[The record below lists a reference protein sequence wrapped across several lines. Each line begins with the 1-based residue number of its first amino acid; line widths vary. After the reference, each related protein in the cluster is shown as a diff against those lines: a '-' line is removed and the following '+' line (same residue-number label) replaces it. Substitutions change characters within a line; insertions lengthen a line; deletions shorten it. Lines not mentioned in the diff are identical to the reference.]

1 MIYKVDFEGQ
11 ACKQIKEKA
20 ESYQYDLKSVLKGIG
35 LLIADMWLPGDSKP
49 QINTWEGLFEKVQ
62 EDYSYKDTIVENDFI
77 CSISNDDGISII
89 IEIADETIVDFK
101 DIKSSILQV
110 RDFLLANKWS
120 GAIPDFLPIEQKE
133 IRNMMNETERSIPFK
148 CLHEAF
154 FECAYR
160 FPDKTALEW
169 LSLDEKWETLS
180 YEALKIKVLQTASM
194 LKQEGVHTRDKVAI
208 VLPKGENQIIAVLA
222 ILSIGATYVPI
233 GIHQP
238 LDRKKKIFEAGNIS
252 YALTDRDHIN
262 TLDGADTLRSF
273 LIENS
278 FRYVVMPETEIVKDI
293 DSIAYIIFTSGTTG
307 IPKGVMITHK
317 AAYNTIY
324 DVNDKFTINEHD
336 CAIAVS
342 ELDFDLSVYDIF
354 GMLGYGASLIVLN
367 EMNKREPYIWKK
379 ILCEKRVTI
388 WNSVPALFEMFL
400 LAIGYDY
407 EKVTL
412 KNILLSGDWIKL
424 EIYPKVNKL
433 WPECRFVS
441 LGGATEAAIWSVY
454 YEVHILDEPWTSIP
468 YGRPLANQL
477 LRVVNNKGKDSPV
490 GVPGEL
496 WIGGYGVAEGYV
508 NEEKLTQE
516 RFVKIDGIR
525 WYKTGDKAQYFQD
538 GNVQFLGRLDDQV
551 KVNGYRI
558 ELGEIENVIK
568 RAECIDDAIAMTVE
582 TNGKKEIVAAVVEKY
597 EKGNA
602 SHQVFMNEENPEYA
616 EIQEIRKKVVAAFI
630 LKVYG
635 NNVDSLTPN
644 DNIVINSN
652 GKVEQYWNVWLLINN
667 VISHKDSDEYV
678 LNLEIKNVLSDIWYM
693 KLETQIPMVQELI
706 RGTVSA
712 SNLLTNGYLSPEE
725 LLVQGSDTV
734 IFLEHVTKVIKHDSL
749 LYPDGSNKYT
759 QALYVENTATKY
771 INASICKI
779 IKKVQKRVPGQKIK
793 ILEVG
798 AGTGATTEWV
808 FKALEGSEFEYC
820 FTDISKYFFP
830 DAVNRF
836 GKNPNVTIKKLDL
849 NEDFVAQGFCPN
861 SYDVIIGAYVL
872 NNVKDIVKTINKLKE
887 LVRNEGYLIFSET
900 ILPETWLLVSQA
912 LMMTPPEDTLRDGA
926 AFISKDLW
934 CGVLKESD
942 GVEESVLSIPSNNNP
957 TSLLGAGLFI
967 KQFKRTD
974 VFLDKMEINRR
985 LEKYLPA
992 YMLPSE
998 ICIIDRIPLSANGK
1012 IDRKAVEDW
1021 FERYRIS
1028 EDKIAEKE
1036 ETKTDLEKMIC
1047 QIWCEA
1053 LDIGDLGRKENF
1065 YDYGADSLIM
1075 AQVTTKVR
1083 SKLEKE
1089 IPFDALLRQMLN
1101 TPTIEEIALY
1111 ISAYDNQ
1118 EIESPMCEKKF
1129 EYIAKNGE
1137 RNGNRGRILLHG
1149 ALGSVD
1155 VYRYLIPEM
1164 EKQNC
1169 GEIISIGISDLD
1181 EYCKL
1186 ESEEVVLHLADLY
1199 TQKILEENLDK
1210 VQIVGYSF
1218 SGVIAIEM
1226 AKQLLEAGIDV
1237 EDVAI
1242 IDGGS
1247 IPVEI
1252 QDEIIYEL
1260 FFIGNLHVSLEKL
1273 EFTDL
1278 KVFEKIFG
1286 KIVDSKQDSISI
1298 SDFEDSQEDCH
1309 IYERL
1314 LELSQLTQEVRFK
1327 TYLSVSDDSS
1337 VRNFNFDMVKHLY
1350 TIFKKSFAALRFVPT
1365 VYFGDIRYFKTT
1377 ERNGIFKY
1385 FEALLQEWD
1394 DVCIG
1399 DFEIIEIAG
1408 NHYSCLENPNYAHEL
1423 AKKLGSVYEEWRE
1436 E

>member
-11 ACKQIKEKA
+11 TCKQIKEKA

-734 IFLEHVTKVIKHDSL
+734 IFLEHVTKVIKHDSKVAVLGARTGLAVEML
-749 LYPDGSNKYT
+749 LNNNLDRNVELTLIDESAGMLKRAEERLRRYDVQFEYYHFEDGLLEKSLLGQFDFVIALGELHRYKNPLHGLHVANMLLKAKGQLLALEYEELDPMSIISSAILENGFSEYMRKRKNTALMTVDEWLTAFEESAFDDVMIKVYPTSSALFINANANKYKEYLKELEEYVRNSLVQYMLPQEFITFTWFPLSQNGKVDRKKIRQIVGNRKRTMVKNTDYVGVEREIAELWKEMLSVEDIGRNDNFFEIGGDSLLAT
-759 QALYVENTATKY
+759 QFVECLKQKYEIEMSLRELAKRRGVFGKALLPVVFTCVLFDCPENYFERLGSIKYAVSQTPQVFLDNQITEMGGRLHISWDVVDELFEACIIDEIFLEFVEDIKRISENNKANSTNDFVTKVWGN
-771 INASICKI
+771 ILTKEI
-779 IKKVQKRVPGQKIK
+779 ITKSVVPDLLKNIDLKQIK
-793 ILEVG
+793 ILDYAQELCPPDVKGQVYVSESEIMNDRNKTYYKILEHPLYGRMADTGIIGVLTHDGYMEFVVPNCETSVETPDKKEDTHEEEIEKPIVKEIMKIWKEV
-798 AGTGATTEWV
+798 
-808 FKALEGSEFEYC
+808 FEIE
-820 FTDISKYFFP
+820 DISIQDDFYTLGGDSIILMRLVDEMCKTLGC
-830 DAVNRF
+830 D
-836 GKNPNVTIKKLDL
+836 VTVD
-849 NEDFVAQGFCPN
+849 
-861 SYDVIIGAYVL
+861 
-872 NNVKDIVKTINKLKE
+872 DILQ
-887 LVRNEGYLIFSET
+887 SE
-900 ILPETWLLVSQA
+900 
-912 LMMTPPEDTLRDGA
+912 
-926 AFISKDLW
+926 
-934 CGVLKESD
+934 
-942 GVEESVLSIPSNNNP
+942 N
-957 TSLLGAGLFI
+957 
-967 KQFKRTD
+967 
-974 VFLDKMEINRR
+974 
-985 LEKYLPA
+985 
-992 YMLPSE
+992 
-998 ICIIDRIPLSANGK
+998 
-1012 IDRKAVEDW
+1012 
-1021 FERYRIS
+1021 
-1028 EDKIAEKE
+1028 
-1036 ETKTDLEKMIC
+1036 
-1047 QIWCEA
+1047 
-1053 LDIGDLGRKENF
+1053 
-1065 YDYGADSLIM
+1065 
-1075 AQVTTKVR
+1075 
-1083 SKLEKE
+1083 
-1089 IPFDALLRQMLN
+1089 
-1101 TPTIEEIALY
+1101 
-1111 ISAYDNQ
+1111 
-1118 EIESPMCEKKF
+1118 
-1129 EYIAKNGE
+1129 
-1137 RNGNRGRILLHG
+1137 
-1149 ALGSVD
+1149 
-1155 VYRYLIPEM
+1155 
-1164 EKQNC
+1164 
-1169 GEIISIGISDLD
+1169 ISDLANR
-1181 EYCKL
+1181 
-1186 ESEEVVLHLADLY
+1186 V
-1199 TQKILEENLDK
+1199 
-1210 VQIVGYSF
+1210 
-1218 SGVIAIEM
+1218 
-1226 AKQLLEAGIDV
+1226 
-1237 EDVAI
+1237 
-1242 IDGGS
+1242 
-1247 IPVEI
+1247 
-1252 QDEIIYEL
+1252 
-1260 FFIGNLHVSLEKL
+1260 
-1273 EFTDL
+1273 
-1278 KVFEKIFG
+1278 
-1286 KIVDSKQDSISI
+1286 
-1298 SDFEDSQEDCH
+1298 
-1309 IYERL
+1309 
-1314 LELSQLTQEVRFK
+1314 
-1327 TYLSVSDDSS
+1327 
-1337 VRNFNFDMVKHLY
+1337 
-1350 TIFKKSFAALRFVPT
+1350 
-1365 VYFGDIRYFKTT
+1365 
-1377 ERNGIFKY
+1377 
-1385 FEALLQEWD
+1385 
-1394 DVCIG
+1394 
-1399 DFEIIEIAG
+1399 
-1408 NHYSCLENPNYAHEL
+1408 
-1423 AKKLGSVYEEWRE
+1423 
-1436 E
+1436 

>member
-1 MIYKVDFEGQ
+1 M
-11 ACKQIKEKA
+11 
-20 ESYQYDLKSVLKGIG
+20 
-35 LLIADMWLPGDSKP
+35 
-49 QINTWEGLFEKVQ
+49 
-62 EDYSYKDTIVENDFI
+62 
-77 CSISNDDGISII
+77 
-89 IEIADETIVDFK
+89 
-101 DIKSSILQV
+101 
-110 RDFLLANKWS
+110 
-120 GAIPDFLPIEQKE
+120 
-133 IRNMMNETERSIPFK
+133 
-148 CLHEAF
+148 
-154 FECAYR
+154 
-160 FPDKTALEW
+160 
-169 LSLDEKWETLS
+169 
-180 YEALKIKVLQTASM
+180 
-194 LKQEGVHTRDKVAI
+194 
-208 VLPKGENQIIAVLA
+208 
-222 ILSIGATYVPI
+222 
-233 GIHQP
+233 
-238 LDRKKKIFEAGNIS
+238 DRKKKIFEAGNIS

-273 LIENS
+273 PIENS

-400 LAIGYDY
+400 LAIGDDY

-734 IFLEHVTKVIKHDSL
+734 IFLEHVTKVIKHDSKVAVLGARTGLAVEML
-749 LYPDGSNKYT
+749 LNNNLDRNVELTLIDESAGMLKRAEERLRRYDVQFEYYHFEDGLLEKSLLGQFDFVIALGELHRYKNPLHGLHVANMLLKAKGQLLALEYEDLDPMSIISSAILENGFSEYMRKRKNTALMTVDEWLTAFEESAFDDVMIKVYPTSSALFINANANKY
-759 QALYVENTATKY
+759 K
-771 INASICKI
+771 
-779 IKKVQKRVPGQKIK
+779 
-793 ILEVG
+793 
-798 AGTGATTEWV
+798 
-808 FKALEGSEFEYC
+808 EY
-820 FTDISKYFFP
+820 
-830 DAVNRF
+830 
-836 GKNPNVTIKKLDL
+836 
-849 NEDFVAQGFCPN
+849 
-861 SYDVIIGAYVL
+861 
-872 NNVKDIVKTINKLKE
+872 LKE
-887 LVRNEGYLIFSET
+887 LEEYVRNS
-900 ILPETWLLVSQA
+900 LVQ
-912 LMMTPPEDTLRDGA
+912 
-926 AFISKDLW
+926 
-934 CGVLKESD
+934 
-942 GVEESVLSIPSNNNP
+942 
-957 TSLLGAGLFI
+957 
-967 KQFKRTD
+967 
-974 VFLDKMEINRR
+974 
-985 LEKYLPA
+985 
-992 YMLPSE
+992 YMLPQE
-998 ICIIDRIPLSANGK
+998 FITFAWFPLSQNGK
-1012 IDRKAVEDW
+1012 VDRK
-1021 FERYRIS
+1021 
-1028 EDKIAEKE
+1028 KI
-1036 ETKTDLEKMIC
+1036 
-1047 QIWCEA
+1047 
-1053 LDIGDLGRKENF
+1053 R
-1065 YDYGADSLIM
+1065 
-1075 AQVTTKVR
+1075 
-1083 SKLEKE
+1083 
-1089 IPFDALLRQMLN
+1089 
-1101 TPTIEEIALY
+1101 
-1111 ISAYDNQ
+1111 
-1118 EIESPMCEKKF
+1118 
-1129 EYIAKNGE
+1129 
-1137 RNGNRGRILLHG
+1137 
-1149 ALGSVD
+1149 
-1155 VYRYLIPEM
+1155 
-1164 EKQNC
+1164 
-1169 GEIISIGISDLD
+1169 
-1181 EYCKL
+1181 
-1186 ESEEVVLHLADLY
+1186 
-1199 TQKILEENLDK
+1199 
-1210 VQIVGYSF
+1210 QIVGNRKCTMVKNTDYV
-1218 SGVIAIEM
+1218 GVEREIAELWKEMLSVEDIGRNDNFFEIGGDSLLATQFVECLKQKYEIEM
-1226 AKQLLEAGIDV
+1226 SLREIFNNAELDRVSK
-1237 EDVAI
+1237 I
-1242 IDGGS
+1242 I
-1247 IPVEI
+1247 E
-1252 QDEIIYEL
+1252 
-1260 FFIGNLHVSLEKL
+1260 
-1273 EFTDL
+1273 
-1278 KVFEKIFG
+1278 EKIECN
-1286 KIVDSKQDSISI
+1286 KQMI
-1298 SDFEDSQEDCH
+1298 E
-1309 IYERL
+1309 
-1314 LELSQLTQEVRFK
+1314 
-1327 TYLSVSDDSS
+1327 
-1337 VRNFNFDMVKHLY
+1337 
-1350 TIFKKSFAALRFVPT
+1350 
-1365 VYFGDIRYFKTT
+1365 G
-1377 ERNGIFKY
+1377 
-1385 FEALLQEWD
+1385 
-1394 DVCIG
+1394 
-1399 DFEIIEIAG
+1399 EI
-1408 NHYSCLENPNYAHEL
+1408 
-1423 AKKLGSVYEEWRE
+1423 
-1436 E
+1436 

>member
-551 KVNGYRI
+551 SQGYGR
-558 ELGEIENVIK
+558 
-568 RAECIDDAIAMTVE
+568 R
-582 TNGKKEIVAAVVEKY
+582 
-597 EKGNA
+597 
-602 SHQVFMNEENPEYA
+602 
-616 EIQEIRKKVVAAFI
+616 
-630 LKVYG
+630 
-635 NNVDSLTPN
+635 
-644 DNIVINSN
+644 
-652 GKVEQYWNVWLLINN
+652 
-667 VISHKDSDEYV
+667 
-678 LNLEIKNVLSDIWYM
+678 
-693 KLETQIPMVQELI
+693 
-706 RGTVSA
+706 
-712 SNLLTNGYLSPEE
+712 
-725 LLVQGSDTV
+725 
-734 IFLEHVTKVIKHDSL
+734 
-749 LYPDGSNKYT
+749 SNK
-759 QALYVENTATKY
+759 
-771 INASICKI
+771 
-779 IKKVQKRVPGQKIK
+779 
-793 ILEVG
+793 
-798 AGTGATTEWV
+798 
-808 FKALEGSEFEYC
+808 
-820 FTDISKYFFP
+820 D
-830 DAVNRF
+830 
-836 GKNPNVTIKKLDL
+836 
-849 NEDFVAQGFCPN
+849 
-861 SYDVIIGAYVL
+861 
-872 NNVKDIVKTINKLKE
+872 
-887 LVRNEGYLIFSET
+887 
-900 ILPETWLLVSQA
+900 
-912 LMMTPPEDTLRDGA
+912 
-926 AFISKDLW
+926 
-934 CGVLKESD
+934 
-942 GVEESVLSIPSNNNP
+942 
-957 TSLLGAGLFI
+957 
-967 KQFKRTD
+967 
-974 VFLDKMEINRR
+974 
-985 LEKYLPA
+985 
-992 YMLPSE
+992 
-998 ICIIDRIPLSANGK
+998 
-1012 IDRKAVEDW
+1012 
-1021 FERYRIS
+1021 
-1028 EDKIAEKE
+1028 
-1036 ETKTDLEKMIC
+1036 
-1047 QIWCEA
+1047 
-1053 LDIGDLGRKENF
+1053 
-1065 YDYGADSLIM
+1065 
-1075 AQVTTKVR
+1075 
-1083 SKLEKE
+1083 
-1089 IPFDALLRQMLN
+1089 
-1101 TPTIEEIALY
+1101 
-1111 ISAYDNQ
+1111 
-1118 EIESPMCEKKF
+1118 
-1129 EYIAKNGE
+1129 
-1137 RNGNRGRILLHG
+1137 
-1149 ALGSVD
+1149 
-1155 VYRYLIPEM
+1155 YRY
-1164 EKQNC
+1164 N
-1169 GEIISIGISDLD
+1169 
-1181 EYCKL
+1181 
-1186 ESEEVVLHLADLY
+1186 
-1199 TQKILEENLDK
+1199 
-1210 VQIVGYSF
+1210 
-1218 SGVIAIEM
+1218 
-1226 AKQLLEAGIDV
+1226 
-1237 EDVAI
+1237 
-1242 IDGGS
+1242 
-1247 IPVEI
+1247 
-1252 QDEIIYEL
+1252 
-1260 FFIGNLHVSLEKL
+1260 
-1273 EFTDL
+1273 
-1278 KVFEKIFG
+1278 
-1286 KIVDSKQDSISI
+1286 
-1298 SDFEDSQEDCH
+1298 
-1309 IYERL
+1309 
-1314 LELSQLTQEVRFK
+1314 
-1327 TYLSVSDDSS
+1327 
-1337 VRNFNFDMVKHLY
+1337 
-1350 TIFKKSFAALRFVPT
+1350 
-1365 VYFGDIRYFKTT
+1365 
-1377 ERNGIFKY
+1377 
-1385 FEALLQEWD
+1385 
-1394 DVCIG
+1394 
-1399 DFEIIEIAG
+1399 
-1408 NHYSCLENPNYAHEL
+1408 
-1423 AKKLGSVYEEWRE
+1423 
-1436 E
+1436 

>member
-734 IFLEHVTKVIKHDSL
+734 IFLEHVTKVIKHDSKVAVLGARTGLAVEML
-749 LYPDGSNKYT
+749 LNNNLDRNVELTLIDESAGMLKRAEERLRRYEIFLEFVEDIKRISENNKANSTNDFVTKVWGNILTKEIITKSVVPDLLKNIDLK
-759 QALYVENTATKY
+759 Q
-771 INASICKI
+771 
-779 IKKVQKRVPGQKIK
+779 IK
-793 ILEVG
+793 ILDYAQELCPPDVKGQVYVSESEIMNDRNKTYYKILEHPLYGRMADTGIIGVLTHDGYMEFVVPNCETSVETPDKKEDTHEEEIEKPIVKEIMKIWKEV
-798 AGTGATTEWV
+798 
-808 FKALEGSEFEYC
+808 FEIE
-820 FTDISKYFFP
+820 DISIQDDFYTLGGDSIILMRLVDEMCKTLGC
-830 DAVNRF
+830 D
-836 GKNPNVTIKKLDL
+836 VTVD
-849 NEDFVAQGFCPN
+849 
-861 SYDVIIGAYVL
+861 
-872 NNVKDIVKTINKLKE
+872 DILQ
-887 LVRNEGYLIFSET
+887 SE
-900 ILPETWLLVSQA
+900 
-912 LMMTPPEDTLRDGA
+912 
-926 AFISKDLW
+926 
-934 CGVLKESD
+934 
-942 GVEESVLSIPSNNNP
+942 N
-957 TSLLGAGLFI
+957 
-967 KQFKRTD
+967 
-974 VFLDKMEINRR
+974 
-985 LEKYLPA
+985 
-992 YMLPSE
+992 
-998 ICIIDRIPLSANGK
+998 
-1012 IDRKAVEDW
+1012 
-1021 FERYRIS
+1021 
-1028 EDKIAEKE
+1028 
-1036 ETKTDLEKMIC
+1036 
-1047 QIWCEA
+1047 
-1053 LDIGDLGRKENF
+1053 
-1065 YDYGADSLIM
+1065 
-1075 AQVTTKVR
+1075 
-1083 SKLEKE
+1083 
-1089 IPFDALLRQMLN
+1089 
-1101 TPTIEEIALY
+1101 
-1111 ISAYDNQ
+1111 
-1118 EIESPMCEKKF
+1118 
-1129 EYIAKNGE
+1129 
-1137 RNGNRGRILLHG
+1137 
-1149 ALGSVD
+1149 
-1155 VYRYLIPEM
+1155 
-1164 EKQNC
+1164 
-1169 GEIISIGISDLD
+1169 ISDLANR
-1181 EYCKL
+1181 
-1186 ESEEVVLHLADLY
+1186 V
-1199 TQKILEENLDK
+1199 
-1210 VQIVGYSF
+1210 
-1218 SGVIAIEM
+1218 
-1226 AKQLLEAGIDV
+1226 
-1237 EDVAI
+1237 
-1242 IDGGS
+1242 
-1247 IPVEI
+1247 
-1252 QDEIIYEL
+1252 
-1260 FFIGNLHVSLEKL
+1260 
-1273 EFTDL
+1273 
-1278 KVFEKIFG
+1278 
-1286 KIVDSKQDSISI
+1286 
-1298 SDFEDSQEDCH
+1298 
-1309 IYERL
+1309 
-1314 LELSQLTQEVRFK
+1314 
-1327 TYLSVSDDSS
+1327 
-1337 VRNFNFDMVKHLY
+1337 
-1350 TIFKKSFAALRFVPT
+1350 
-1365 VYFGDIRYFKTT
+1365 
-1377 ERNGIFKY
+1377 
-1385 FEALLQEWD
+1385 
-1394 DVCIG
+1394 
-1399 DFEIIEIAG
+1399 
-1408 NHYSCLENPNYAHEL
+1408 
-1423 AKKLGSVYEEWRE
+1423 
-1436 E
+1436 

>member
-678 LNLEIKNVLSDIWYM
+678 LNLEIKNVRNHGNSERIENVD
-693 KLETQIPMVQELI
+693 QIV
-706 RGTVSA
+706 
-712 SNLLTNGYLSPEE
+712 
-725 LLVQGSDTV
+725 
-734 IFLEHVTKVIKHDSL
+734 
-749 LYPDGSNKYT
+749 
-759 QALYVENTATKY
+759 
-771 INASICKI
+771 
-779 IKKVQKRVPGQKIK
+779 
-793 ILEVG
+793 
-798 AGTGATTEWV
+798 
-808 FKALEGSEFEYC
+808 
-820 FTDISKYFFP
+820 
-830 DAVNRF
+830 
-836 GKNPNVTIKKLDL
+836 
-849 NEDFVAQGFCPN
+849 
-861 SYDVIIGAYVL
+861 
-872 NNVKDIVKTINKLKE
+872 VKDMVEDLIKTI
-887 LVRNEGYLIFSET
+887 
-900 ILPETWLLVSQA
+900 
-912 LMMTPPEDTLRDGA
+912 D
-926 AFISKDLW
+926 
-934 CGVLKESD
+934 
-942 GVEESVLSIPSNNNP
+942 
-957 TSLLGAGLFI
+957 
-967 KQFKRTD
+967 
-974 VFLDKMEINRR
+974 
-985 LEKYLPA
+985 
-992 YMLPSE
+992 
-998 ICIIDRIPLSANGK
+998 
-1012 IDRKAVEDW
+1012 
-1021 FERYRIS
+1021 
-1028 EDKIAEKE
+1028 
-1036 ETKTDLEKMIC
+1036 
-1047 QIWCEA
+1047 
-1053 LDIGDLGRKENF
+1053 
-1065 YDYGADSLIM
+1065 
-1075 AQVTTKVR
+1075 
-1083 SKLEKE
+1083 
-1089 IPFDALLRQMLN
+1089 
-1101 TPTIEEIALY
+1101 
-1111 ISAYDNQ
+1111 
-1118 EIESPMCEKKF
+1118 
-1129 EYIAKNGE
+1129 
-1137 RNGNRGRILLHG
+1137 
-1149 ALGSVD
+1149 
-1155 VYRYLIPEM
+1155 
-1164 EKQNC
+1164 
-1169 GEIISIGISDLD
+1169 
-1181 EYCKL
+1181 
-1186 ESEEVVLHLADLY
+1186 
-1199 TQKILEENLDK
+1199 
-1210 VQIVGYSF
+1210 
-1218 SGVIAIEM
+1218 
-1226 AKQLLEAGIDV
+1226 
-1237 EDVAI
+1237 I
-1242 IDGGS
+1242 IDGKIILIAHSLGCRIAQMCLEEIYSSIQSVVLITPMPVRNNFLQLLQMSKKQRKNNLEYILFSERLDSEQKEYYMSLLDKESKKVEYAMMKRQKKFSIYVRKIPTLVIGS
-1247 IPVEI
+1247 YNDQCVILQAVKDNAKI
-1252 QDEIIYEL
+1252 HTAEL
-1260 FFIGNLHVSLEKL
+1260 
-1273 EFTDL
+1273 
-1278 KVFEKIFG
+1278 
-1286 KIVDSKQDSISI
+1286 KIVDSV
-1298 SDFEDSQEDCH
+1298 CH
-1309 IYERL
+1309 DMML
-1314 LELSQLTQEVRFK
+1314 
-1327 TYLSVSDDSS
+1327 DPDW
-1337 VRNFNFDMVKHLY
+1337 RNIADL
-1350 TIFKKSFAALRFVPT
+1350 IFKFIEKTIDKKS
-1365 VYFGDIRYFKTT
+1365 GD
-1377 ERNGIFKY
+1377 
-1385 FEALLQEWD
+1385 
-1394 DVCIG
+1394 
-1399 DFEIIEIAG
+1399 
-1408 NHYSCLENPNYAHEL
+1408 NYNDNYVSTQAHQGGE
-1423 AKKLGSVYEEWRE
+1423 
-1436 E
+1436 

>member
-1 MIYKVDFEGQ
+1 MQYGDEIAVTDSEKKITYLELNQKAICIGQYFMEKGICKDDKVLVQMPNRISFVAVLFALAKIRTVPIMMLPAHREAELEGIIALAKPTAYVVAERYLGFSYVEMAMNMQKKFPCIQNVFVDGVQREEWYEPETEGQ
-11 ACKQIKEKA
+11 GEFP
-20 ESYQYDLKSVLKGIG
+20 EVDSYSTAVL
-35 LLIADMWLPGDSKP
+35 LLPGGTTGVPKLIP
-49 QINTWEGLFEKVQ
+49 RAHT
-62 EDYSYKDTIVENDFI
+62 DYMY
-77 CSISNDDGISII
+77 
-89 IEIADETIVDFK
+89 
-101 DIKSSILQV
+101 
-110 RDFLLANKWS
+110 
-120 GAIPDFLPIEQKE
+120 
-133 IRNMMNETERSIPFK
+133 NETERSIPFK

-667 VISHKDSDEYV
+667 VISHK
-678 LNLEIKNVLSDIWYM
+678 
-693 KLETQIPMVQELI
+693 
-706 RGTVSA
+706 
-712 SNLLTNGYLSPEE
+712 
-725 LLVQGSDTV
+725 
-734 IFLEHVTKVIKHDSL
+734 
-749 LYPDGSNKYT
+749 
-759 QALYVENTATKY
+759 ENR
-771 INASICKI
+771 S
-779 IKKVQKRVPGQKIK
+779 R
-793 ILEVG
+793 
-798 AGTGATTEWV
+798 
-808 FKALEGSEFEYC
+808 S
-820 FTDISKYFFP
+820 
-830 DAVNRF
+830 RF
-836 GKNPNVTIKKLDL
+836 G
-849 NEDFVAQGFCPN
+849 
-861 SYDVIIGAYVL
+861 
-872 NNVKDIVKTINKLKE
+872 
-887 LVRNEGYLIFSET
+887 
-900 ILPETWLLVSQA
+900 
-912 LMMTPPEDTLRDGA
+912 
-926 AFISKDLW
+926 
-934 CGVLKESD
+934 
-942 GVEESVLSIPSNNNP
+942 
-957 TSLLGAGLFI
+957 
-967 KQFKRTD
+967 
-974 VFLDKMEINRR
+974 
-985 LEKYLPA
+985 
-992 YMLPSE
+992 
-998 ICIIDRIPLSANGK
+998 
-1012 IDRKAVEDW
+1012 
-1021 FERYRIS
+1021 
-1028 EDKIAEKE
+1028 
-1036 ETKTDLEKMIC
+1036 
-1047 QIWCEA
+1047 
-1053 LDIGDLGRKENF
+1053 
-1065 YDYGADSLIM
+1065 
-1075 AQVTTKVR
+1075 
-1083 SKLEKE
+1083 
-1089 IPFDALLRQMLN
+1089 
-1101 TPTIEEIALY
+1101 
-1111 ISAYDNQ
+1111 
-1118 EIESPMCEKKF
+1118 
-1129 EYIAKNGE
+1129 
-1137 RNGNRGRILLHG
+1137 
-1149 ALGSVD
+1149 
-1155 VYRYLIPEM
+1155 
-1164 EKQNC
+1164 
-1169 GEIISIGISDLD
+1169 
-1181 EYCKL
+1181 
-1186 ESEEVVLHLADLY
+1186 
-1199 TQKILEENLDK
+1199 
-1210 VQIVGYSF
+1210 
-1218 SGVIAIEM
+1218 
-1226 AKQLLEAGIDV
+1226 
-1237 EDVAI
+1237 
-1242 IDGGS
+1242 
-1247 IPVEI
+1247 
-1252 QDEIIYEL
+1252 
-1260 FFIGNLHVSLEKL
+1260 
-1273 EFTDL
+1273 
-1278 KVFEKIFG
+1278 
-1286 KIVDSKQDSISI
+1286 
-1298 SDFEDSQEDCH
+1298 
-1309 IYERL
+1309 
-1314 LELSQLTQEVRFK
+1314 
-1327 TYLSVSDDSS
+1327 
-1337 VRNFNFDMVKHLY
+1337 
-1350 TIFKKSFAALRFVPT
+1350 
-1365 VYFGDIRYFKTT
+1365 
-1377 ERNGIFKY
+1377 
-1385 FEALLQEWD
+1385 
-1394 DVCIG
+1394 
-1399 DFEIIEIAG
+1399 
-1408 NHYSCLENPNYAHEL
+1408 
-1423 AKKLGSVYEEWRE
+1423 
-1436 E
+1436 

>member
-1 MIYKVDFEGQ
+1 M
-11 ACKQIKEKA
+11 
-20 ESYQYDLKSVLKGIG
+20 
-35 LLIADMWLPGDSKP
+35 
-49 QINTWEGLFEKVQ
+49 Q

-734 IFLEHVTKVIKHDSL
+734 IFLEHVTKVIKHDSKVAVLGARTGLAVEML
-749 LYPDGSNKYT
+749 LNNNLDRN
-759 QALYVENTATKY
+759 VELTLIDESAGMLKRAEERLRRY
-771 INASICKI
+771 D
-779 IKKVQKRVPGQKIK
+779 VQ
-793 ILEVG
+793 
-798 AGTGATTEWV
+798 
-808 FKALEGSEFEYC
+808 FEYYLNM
-820 FTDISKYFFP
+820 IPFFY
-830 DAVNRF
+830 AH
-836 GKNPNVTIKKLDL
+836 GYNVYAMSFR
-849 NEDFVAQGFCPN
+849 NHGN
-861 SYDVIIGAYVL
+861 SERIENVDQIV
-872 NNVKDIVKTINKLKE
+872 VKDMVEDLIKTI
-887 LVRNEGYLIFSET
+887 
-900 ILPETWLLVSQA
+900 
-912 LMMTPPEDTLRDGA
+912 D
-926 AFISKDLW
+926 
-934 CGVLKESD
+934 
-942 GVEESVLSIPSNNNP
+942 
-957 TSLLGAGLFI
+957 
-967 KQFKRTD
+967 
-974 VFLDKMEINRR
+974 
-985 LEKYLPA
+985 
-992 YMLPSE
+992 
-998 ICIIDRIPLSANGK
+998 
-1012 IDRKAVEDW
+1012 
-1021 FERYRIS
+1021 
-1028 EDKIAEKE
+1028 
-1036 ETKTDLEKMIC
+1036 
-1047 QIWCEA
+1047 
-1053 LDIGDLGRKENF
+1053 
-1065 YDYGADSLIM
+1065 
-1075 AQVTTKVR
+1075 
-1083 SKLEKE
+1083 
-1089 IPFDALLRQMLN
+1089 
-1101 TPTIEEIALY
+1101 
-1111 ISAYDNQ
+1111 
-1118 EIESPMCEKKF
+1118 
-1129 EYIAKNGE
+1129 
-1137 RNGNRGRILLHG
+1137 
-1149 ALGSVD
+1149 
-1155 VYRYLIPEM
+1155 
-1164 EKQNC
+1164 
-1169 GEIISIGISDLD
+1169 
-1181 EYCKL
+1181 
-1186 ESEEVVLHLADLY
+1186 
-1199 TQKILEENLDK
+1199 
-1210 VQIVGYSF
+1210 
-1218 SGVIAIEM
+1218 
-1226 AKQLLEAGIDV
+1226 
-1237 EDVAI
+1237 I
-1242 IDGGS
+1242 IDGKIILIAHSLGCRIAQMCLEEIYSSIQSVVLITPMPVRNNFLQLLQMSKKQRKNNLEYILFSERLDSEQKEYYMSLLDKESKKVEYAMMKRQKKFSIYVRKIPTLVIGS
-1247 IPVEI
+1247 YNDQCVILQAVKDNAKI
-1252 QDEIIYEL
+1252 HTAEL
-1260 FFIGNLHVSLEKL
+1260 
-1273 EFTDL
+1273 
-1278 KVFEKIFG
+1278 
-1286 KIVDSKQDSISI
+1286 KIVDSV
-1298 SDFEDSQEDCH
+1298 CH
-1309 IYERL
+1309 DMML
-1314 LELSQLTQEVRFK
+1314 
-1327 TYLSVSDDSS
+1327 DPDW
-1337 VRNFNFDMVKHLY
+1337 RNIADL
-1350 TIFKKSFAALRFVPT
+1350 IFKFIEKTIDKKS
-1365 VYFGDIRYFKTT
+1365 GD
-1377 ERNGIFKY
+1377 
-1385 FEALLQEWD
+1385 
-1394 DVCIG
+1394 
-1399 DFEIIEIAG
+1399 
-1408 NHYSCLENPNYAHEL
+1408 NYNDNYVSTQAHQGGE
-1423 AKKLGSVYEEWRE
+1423 
-1436 E
+1436 